1 MKICGKRG
9 KWNKTLDFLKMIFYF
24 LNSKSTTW
32 GIYREYIYMYI
43 YIGGSLSKSM
53 RLAKNKI
60 NVVKITSPCCC

>member
-32 GIYREYIYMYI
+32 GIYREYIYIYMYI
-43 YIGGSLSKSM
+43 YIYWWFLKQIHETSQKKKS
-53 RLAKNKI
+53 
-60 NVVKITSPCCC
+60 T